1 MLVREIMVTPIITV
15 HEDCSLEEA
24 AKIMLERNVGG
35 LPVVNERGEL
45 CGIVTDRISL
55 PKGKVFRS
63 PSIVSLKSLGSGCR
77 TNMSSVSMKP
87 RAVGR

>member
-35 LPVVNERGEL
+35 LPVVNERG
-45 CGIVTDRISL
+45 
-55 PKGKVFRS
+55 
-63 PSIVSLKSLGSGCR
+63 
-77 TNMSSVSMKP
+77 
-87 RAVGR
+87 